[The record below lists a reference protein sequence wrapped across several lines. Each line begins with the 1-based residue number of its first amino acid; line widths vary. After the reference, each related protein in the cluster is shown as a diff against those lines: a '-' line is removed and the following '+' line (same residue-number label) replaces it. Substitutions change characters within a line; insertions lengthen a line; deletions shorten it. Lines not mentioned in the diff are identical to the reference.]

1 MESTTNNISVRNGDS
16 LILDILYSEFGCQFV
31 KQALEYKKHYDYF
44 KIENLGLLTKTVDTL
59 SYQWQMG
66 NAKQYLESLSIDFQ
80 YYLICHLAD
89 GYIIDN
95 VSRDNVSKDS
105 EPVAV

>member
-1 MESTTNNISVRNGDS
+1 MEPIANKISIRNGDS
-16 LILDILYSEFGCQFV
+16 LILDILYKEFGCQLV
-31 KQALEYKKHYDYF
+31 KQALEYRRHYDYF
-44 KIENLGLLTKTVDTL
+44 KTENLGLLTKAVDTL

-89 GYIIDN
+89 GYIIDK
-95 VSRDNVSKDS
+95 VSRDS